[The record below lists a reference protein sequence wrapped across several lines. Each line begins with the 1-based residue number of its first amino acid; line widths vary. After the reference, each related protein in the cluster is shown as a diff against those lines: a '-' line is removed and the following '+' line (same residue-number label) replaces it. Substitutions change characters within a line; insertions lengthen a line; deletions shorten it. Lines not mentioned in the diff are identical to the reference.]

1 MASQTDQQWTAIK
14 AVTSYDTATRLWTVA
29 ADSTD
34 SIYRGVAGT
43 GITRVDAEV
52 AFLDILASLVDKTGK
67 LYGPF
72 QVIFGD

>member
-1 MASQTDQQWTAIK
+1 MASDHPWTAIK
-14 AVTSYDTATRLWTVA
+14 ALTSYDTVARLWTVA
-29 ADSTD
+29 ADSPD

-67 LYGPF
+67 FYGPF
-72 QVIFGD
+72 QVIFGE